1 MLNFLKKVPAP
12 IFGNA
17 AVAFRFGL
25 QKSTAL
31 PKYAPW
37 AVPGIVGGLWFVWPA
52 VDEEWKQSI
61 GIGSSS
67 ADPAA
72 SPAAEDQK
80 EEPIVLSE
88 EAVEKV
94 EKAYVVET
102 VELTDAEKE
111 AMKSVEKGDF
121 TVFEK
126 DWDNFNLKAMNP
138 EEDDDDDDDDD
149 EEEEEE
155 EEDEE

>member
-1 MLNFLKKVPAP
+1 M
-12 IFGNA
+12 
-17 AVAFRFGL
+17 
-25 QKSTAL
+25 
-31 PKYAPW
+31 
-37 AVPGIVGGLWFVWPA
+37 
-52 VDEEWKQSI
+52 DEEWKQSI

-138 EEDDDDDDDDD
+138 EEDDDDDDDE